1 MKAKLS
7 EAEKRDEKL
16 KNGGE
21 VAEQRPNK
29 PATKI
34 SKSHSDYWR
43 KRLFHQGF
51 TRDGQRVLAGFFS
64 VRICRAGRREA
75 FNLETANAAQAAIR
89 ARDIYA
95 SLLANGWD
103 ATIAR
108 FKPAATKTPKV
119 GTVGAVIAAAQALS
133 TTRPQ
138 SFAQAAMR
146 LRQIAAEVAGVER
159 PAHATAYRSPGFAA
173 WREKVDAL
181 PLSRITP
188 VAVRGWR
195 DARIAA
201 RSANPKE
208 KRAATVSADSA
219 IRMARSIFA
228 KRILAA
234 GLGTKVHLPSPLPFA
249 GVTVGGST
257 KRFSER
263 IDAERLFAAA
273 RRDLEAE
280 SPEVFR
286 AFVLCLLAGL
296 RRSEADR
303 LTWAQLDLDGASLS
317 VERTEHFEPKSEE
330 SNRQVELDPVAVEI
344 LRRAKGENP
353 DPIFV
358 LKGSAPKP
366 QTSAA
371 PVYRADVAPW
381 RTWERLVAWLG
392 AQGIQ
397 DGKPIHVLRKLAGS
411 LVPPAHGLEQ
421 ARGFLGHASVVT
433 TSNSY
438 VSKARRVTVSIPAP
452 ADEVSLARAKGR
464 VEA

>member
-1 MKAKLS
+1 MNTKSS
-7 EAEKRDEKL
+7 EAKKRGEKL

-21 VAEQRPNK
+21 LAEQAPRR
-29 PATKI
+29 AALRL
-34 SKSHSDYWR
+34 SKSHTDYWR

-51 TRDGQRVLAGFFS
+51 TRDGQRVLSGFFS
-64 VRICRAGRREA
+64 VRICRANRREA
-75 FNLETANAAQAAIR
+75 FNLETANAAQAAVR

-108 FKPAATKTPKV
+108 FKPTANEAPKV
-119 GTVGAVIAAAQALS
+119 GTVGAVIAAARTLS

-146 LRQIAAEVAGVER
+146 LRQIAADIAGVER
-159 PAHATAYRSPGFAA
+159 PAHSTSYRSPDFAA

-181 PLSRITP
+181 SLTLITP

-201 RSANPKE
+201 RSANPIE
-208 KRAATVSADSA
+208 RRAATVSADST
-219 IRMARSIFA
+219 IRMARSIFS
-228 KRILAA
+228 KRIVAA
-234 GLGTKVHLPSPLPFA
+234 GLGAKVNLPSPLPFS

-263 IDAERLFAAA
+263 IDAERLFSAA
-273 RRDLEAE
+273 RRELAAD

-303 LTWAQLDLDGASLS
+303 LTWAQLDLDAASLS

-344 LRRAKGENP
+344 LRQGKGDNP

-366 QTSAA
+366 QRSAA
-371 PVYRADVAPW
+371 PVYRADAAPW

-411 LVPPAHGLEQ
+411 LVFHAHGLEQ
-421 ARGFLGHASVVT
+421 ARGFLGHASVAT

-438 VSKARRVTVSIPAP
+438 VSKGRVTVSIPEP
-452 ADEVSLARAKGR
+452 SDEVSLARAKGR
-464 VEA
+464 VGA